1 MEIKNN
7 NDIKKD
13 LFKNYSKKKNKKKG
27 NYNIIK
33 FCSIGFKKLKY

>member
-13 LFKNYSKKKNKKKG
+13 LFKNYSKKNKKKG

>member
-13 LFKNYSKKKNKKKG
+13 LFKNYSKKNKKKV
-27 NYNIIK
+27 II
-33 FCSIGFKKLKY
+33 IL